1 MESVKILFLSF
12 ITLTTWGEE
21 LVRGFIGFS
30 GVDYILSSRLFMYL
44 SNFVLFCVEDARH
57 NQLTASSFLRKRA
70 TEVLRQIATLDL
82 KWNPLPRAK
91 LAHVRAAFRVGCTLF
106 SFFHPPHSLPLEG
119 RDTKGAAYQ
128 FVPSICN
135 GPRIKRLRQKNVH
148 PNERFTES
156 YVWSSTFSTRFH
168 EKLHSPA

>member
-91 LAHVRAAFRVGCTLF
+91 LAHVRAAFRVGCTFFFLSPLPTIPKLPIRSSTNTVF
-106 SFFHPPHSLPLEG
+106 SFYPVLLSLYPKDKG
-119 RDTKGAAYQ
+119 WGAAYQ
-128 FVPSICN
+128 FVPSILQRASN
-135 GPRIKRLRQKNVH
+135 
-148 PNERFTES
+148 
-156 YVWSSTFSTRFH
+156 
-168 EKLHSPA
+168 